1 MTTATAEDVGDEV
14 AEPGGGERS
23 GAAVAA
29 AASSADNT
37 LPALTDP
44 AERTTTLPEAAEAA
58 VEAAAALRPLHD
70 HDHAHA
76 QLLHTPHTALQ
87 TSVLARLSQHR
98 RLRSST
104 SQHSYMCVARL
115 EMLHTVMAQ
124 NEDPG
129 AGADVNMLLR
139 NRVRSAREDRH
150 VDVDGSSDYCSI
162 PLHWSQ
168 EVVTVDDDKLR
179 TAIGGFHQVE
189 REMDRWRRRWFVS
202 RGRKR
207 REGSV

>member
-1 MTTATAEDVGDEV
+1 MTTATAEDTT
-14 AEPGGGERS
+14 AEPGGGERN
-23 GAAVAA
+23 GAVAAVAA
-29 AASSADNT
+29 SADNT
-37 LPALTDP
+37 LPAPTDP
-44 AERTTTLPEAAEAA
+44 AEHTTTHPEPVEAA
-58 VEAAAALRPLHD
+58 VVAVAALRPLHD

-76 QLLHTPHTALQ
+76 LLLHTQHTALQ

-104 SQHSYMCVARL
+104 SRHSCMCAARL
-115 EMLHTVMAQ
+115 EVYHTVMAG

-129 AGADVNMLLR
+129 AGADVEMLLR
-139 NRVRSAREDRH
+139 NWVRSAREDRH
-150 VDVDGSSDYCSI
+150 VDGHGSSDCYSI

-168 EVVTVDDDKLR
+168 EVVVTVDDDMLR
-179 TAIGGFHQVE
+179 TALGGFHRVE

-207 REGSV
+207 RGDSV